1 MLGEDVFEEKDGE
14 SFGGDGSGSLNEESH
29 FGETVDDD
37 KNGVKT
43 VGKWELV
50 DEVHGERGPGS
61 IRDGERLEVAISLVA
76 NRFRPYAGGACL
88 DVVGNVVGD
97 ALPEKVSADELLCL
111 RTSRVTC
118 RWVVVPGLKDS
129 EL

>member
-37 KNGVKT
+37 KNGFKT

-97 ALPEKVSADELLCL
+97 ALPEEVSAN
-111 RTSRVTC
+111 
-118 RWVVVPGLKDS
+118 
-129 EL
+129 